1 MQTKRRKRSRPD
13 ANLPEEKTAASAP
26 NLPSKA
32 VLDALPEAVRT
43 AVVEAAS
50 FSGPIPPPS
59 MYGEYD
65 RVLPGSADRI
75 FSMAEKEQD
84 HRIVSE
90 QTALRA
96 SVQNSKLGQW
106 FGFAI
111 AVICIGAGAFLAM
124 EGQTV
129 AACIALGASAVGLVG
144 RFLETR

>member
-1 MQTKRRKRSRPD
+1 
-13 ANLPEEKTAASAP
+13 
-26 NLPSKA
+26 
-32 VLDALPEAVRT
+32 
-43 AVVEAAS
+43 
-50 FSGPIPPPS
+50 

-65 RVLPGSADRI
+65 RVLPGSADRL

-84 HRIVSE
+84 HRIVYE

-96 SVQNSKLGQW
+96 SVQDSKLGQC

>member
-1 MQTKRRKRSRPD
+1 MKRRKRSRPD
-13 ANLPEEKTAASAP
+13 ANPPEEKTAASP
-26 NLPSKA
+26 SNLPSKA

-50 FSGPIPPPS
+50 FSGPLPPPS

-65 RVLPGSADRI
+65 RVLPGSADRL

-84 HRIVSE
+84 HRIVYE

-96 SVQNSKLGQW
+96 SVQDSKLGQC